1 MELVDFCKAILFA
14 HPNTNHFCSGF
25 SFTHCRGLGWVLLWR
40 VEQSPILELHVT
52 LHPEGNQPSPPPQ
65 PGCCLYPACPY
76 PVHITPLHLFS
87 HFYEVFL
94 FKILFFCAVL
104 GVKSRALY
112 MSGKWNVQPLS
123 YTGIILLET
132 GFHVTQA
139 DLKLTM

>member
-1 MELVDFCKAILFA
+1 MLPCILKGIS
-14 HPNTNHFCSGF
+14 H
-25 SFTHCRGLGWVLLWR
+25 
-40 VEQSPILELHVT
+40 
-52 LHPEGNQPSPPPQ
+52 PPPQ

-87 HFYEVFL
+87 HFYEIFL
-94 FKILFFCAVL
+94 FKILFSVQCWGSSPGPCTRQA
-104 GVKSRALY
+104 
-112 MSGKWNVQPLS
+112 NVQPLS